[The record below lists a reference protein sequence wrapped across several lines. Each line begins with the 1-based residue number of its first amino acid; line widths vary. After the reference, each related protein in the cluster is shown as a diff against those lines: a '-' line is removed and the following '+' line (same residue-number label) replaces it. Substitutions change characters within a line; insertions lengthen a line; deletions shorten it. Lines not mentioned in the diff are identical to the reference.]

1 MKFWLK
7 IYLVTLIAFLIFLNS
22 GIYVVFQITYQKNI
36 ETEQRRAESDY
47 CVMEYAIEKNM
58 IALEQQNRLNETTIT
73 SLMESFEQYYDEQN
87 LSLELWKYSSQVYPK
102 AVEEDKEKDKG
113 NETLIQTENVMIK
126 TINKN
131 KYIYLTDKLEG
142 LEEEYFLVYI
152 RPLTDLNEI
161 WNQLNVIYVISSIGI
176 SCCMAI
182 ILFVLL
188 KRLMKPIKRFSYAA
202 NLIAN
207 GNYQERVDISGRDE
221 LAELARSFNHMAEE
235 IEEKIKE
242 ITDETEKKQVFIDN
256 LAHELKTPLTTIYGF
271 AEYMQKAKMSEEDRR
286 VSLEYMMEES
296 KRLKNLAYS
305 LLDLAMLRNEKIEF
319 ELLQIDKVLYS
330 ALKTV
335 EMKFQEKQIQVNMK
349 KTIDDIWGN
358 RNLLESL
365 FINLLMNAAYACE
378 TGGEIGI
385 FINKIM
391 ENGVVE
397 IKISDNGIGISE
409 GELLHITEP
418 FYRVDKARSRLDGG
432 AGIGLSLC
440 KQIVAVHNGEMKY
453 LSKPGVGTTVII
465 SLYENKSK

>member
-7 IYLVTLIAFLIFLNS
+7 IYLVTLIAFLIFLNG

-36 ETEQRRAESDY
+36 ETEQKRAESDY

-58 IALEQQNRLNETTIT
+58 IALEQQNRLNETTIC

-87 LSLELWKYSSQVYPK
+87 LSLELWKYSSQIYPK
-102 AVEEDKEKDKG
+102 TVEGDKG
-113 NETLIQTENVMIK
+113 DGTLIQTENVMIK

-142 LEEEYFLVYI
+142 LEEEYYLMYI

-161 WNQLNVIYVISSIGI
+161 WDRLNVIYVISSIGI

-182 ILFVLL
+182 ILFMLL
-188 KRLMKPIKRFSYAA
+188 QRLMKPIKRFSYAA

-207 GNYQERVDISGRDE
+207 GNYQERVDISGKDE

-319 ELLQIDKVLYS
+319 ELLQIDSILYR

-335 EMKFQEKQIQVNMK
+335 EMKFQEKQIQVTK
-349 KTIDDIWGN
+349 KIAVDDIYGN

-365 FINLLMNAAYACE
+365 FINLLMNAACACE
-378 TGGEIGI
+378 TGGDIGI

-391 ENGVVE
+391 ETGVVE

-409 GELLHITEP
+409 GELLHIMEP
-418 FYRVDKARSRLDGG
+418 FYRVDKARSRMDGG

-440 KQIVAVHNGEMKY
+440 KQIVAVHNGEMRY
-453 LSKPGVGTTVII
+453 RSKPGEGTTVII